1 MTEFGLLQK
10 KGIIGFTDGFKNYTK
25 FAFDVSNYEFCK

>member
-10 KGIIGFTDGFKNYTK
+10 KGIIGFTDGFKTIQNTRLNV
-25 FAFDVSNYEFCK
+25 ANYEFC